1 MTIFQEIIGL
11 LICLE
16 CEQQGGL
23 HSIKGKGLSSC
34 LFIKCTSCSFTIE
47 RYTSKT
53 VKNKNIKSGS
63 RAVKINIMSVYGM
76 RRYGVG
82 HKGLQTFCGVLNIP
96 PPMAGNTYDV
106 LSEIICNVAMKVAK
120 ASMIHA
126 ASELKKSER
135 SDVGV
140 SIDGSCQRRGFSS
153 LNGVITVISINSGNS
168 LDCQI
173 LSRHCKA
180 CVIHA
185 PK

>member
-1 MTIFQEIIGL
+1 MKKKA
-11 LICLE
+11 LE
-16 CEQQGGL
+16 KKRIYL
-23 HSIKGKGLSSC
+23 
-34 LFIKCTSCSFTIE
+34 
-47 RYTSKT
+47 
-53 VKNKNIKSGS
+53 KSLGQLE
-63 RAVKINIMSVYGM
+63 MQ
-76 RRYGVG
+76 VG
-82 HKGLQTFCGVLNIP
+82 P

-126 ASELKKSER
+126 ASELKQSER

-153 LNGVITVISINSGNS
+153 LNGVITAISINSGNS